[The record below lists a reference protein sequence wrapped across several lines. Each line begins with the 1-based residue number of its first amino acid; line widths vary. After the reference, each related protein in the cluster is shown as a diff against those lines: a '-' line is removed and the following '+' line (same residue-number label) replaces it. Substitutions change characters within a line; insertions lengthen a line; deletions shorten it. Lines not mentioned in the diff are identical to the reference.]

1 MIVPILLV
9 NAGKCSRDKHLVHDV
24 VQVQVFS
31 IIAKIDWLIIMVV
44 ESKQTKNEIRL
55 NLWEQFISN
64 LFVQKAKINDLQF
77 QLKF

>member
-1 MIVPILLV
+1 
-9 NAGKCSRDKHLVHDV
+9 
-24 VQVQVFS
+24 
-31 IIAKIDWLIIMVV
+31 MVV